1 MMGKFFNWKNYK
13 IFILEKK
20 NKKYNLLI
28 FNILLTQIIII

>member
-1 MMGKFFNWKNYK
+1 MMGKFFNWKNKK